1 MGPHSHSYAPLVI
14 CVQRTVQMFAAFQVA
29 YRDSAHSAHSAQ
41 KRCMPPILSRLTT
54 KTKTKTKT
62 NASYQRMLSSLS
74 VKIARFSLLTLAHSH
89 SRLQLLFIL
98 FMLCALFV
106 YVSLFVVGFLLH
118 LAAVVCYRALQ
129 YSILMWVMHAKWSQR
144 KPSGKL
150 EANFNFAIMKH
161 SNHSKEVVKLEILR
175 RGSRRLLVGDFDT
188 AQLSSQRHLF
198 HLSLSHIAF
207 ISFSLLHISW
217 YPQIIRVTLIT
228 YAIFLIVQGSTVRNI
243 FLGIILIN

>member
-1 MGPHSHSYAPLVI
+1 MLPHRLLTLTNRKYKFPTMCHTMGPHSHSYAPLVI

-129 YSILMWVMHAKWSQR
+129 FSVFNSHVSHAREVIAKEAQWETRGEFQFCDYEAF
-144 KPSGKL
+144 KPFK
-150 EANFNFAIMKH
+150 
-161 SNHSKEVVKLEILR
+161 R
-175 RGSRRLLVGDFDT
+175 SRQTRN
-188 AQLSSQRHLF
+188 
-198 HLSLSHIAF
+198 
-207 ISFSLLHISW
+207 
-217 YPQIIRVTLIT
+217 PQER
-228 YAIFLIVQGSTVRNI
+228 
-243 FLGIILIN
+243 